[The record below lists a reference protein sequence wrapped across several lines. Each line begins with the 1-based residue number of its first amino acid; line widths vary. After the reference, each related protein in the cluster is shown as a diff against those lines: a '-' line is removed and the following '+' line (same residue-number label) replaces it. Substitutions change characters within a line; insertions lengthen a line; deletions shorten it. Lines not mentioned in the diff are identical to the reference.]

1 MNMNTFKKIF
11 FVFYRDYLLNFRNF
25 YEILNIFIFFIL
37 GILIFIFSIG
47 PDYILYKEVGIGII
61 WSLVILSN
69 NLSIQKLFKDD
80 FEDGNLILYMIN
92 GFSFELLV
100 IIKIFSSW
108 LFYQLPFIII
118 ITIACFILNIEIE
131 KIYLILMTFLL
142 SSPTLTCFSII
153 SASMN
158 LLNEKSFSIGG
169 IMVLF
174 LSIPLI
180 IFSLGII
187 NSSTE
192 IMAAQINI
200 LIGIF
205 LLFIAITPWIGS
217 ISIKIALR
225 YQ

>member
-11 FVFYRDYLLNFRNF
+11 FVFYKDYLLNFRNV
-25 YEILNIFIFFIL
+25 YEIFNIFIFFIL

-47 PDYILYKEVGIGII
+47 PDYILYKEIGIGII

-80 FEDGNLILYMIN
+80 FDDGNLILYMIN

-108 LFYQLPFIII
+108 IFYQLPFLFIIS
-118 ITIACFILNIEIE
+118 IACLILNIEIE

-142 SSPTLTCFSII
+142 SSPTLTCISII

-158 LLNEKSFSIGG
+158 LLNEKSFSVGG
-169 IMVLF
+169 IIVLF

-180 IFSLGII
+180 IFSIGII

-192 IMAAQINI
+192 MIVAQVNI
-200 LIGIF
+200 LIGIL

-225 YQ
+225 HQ